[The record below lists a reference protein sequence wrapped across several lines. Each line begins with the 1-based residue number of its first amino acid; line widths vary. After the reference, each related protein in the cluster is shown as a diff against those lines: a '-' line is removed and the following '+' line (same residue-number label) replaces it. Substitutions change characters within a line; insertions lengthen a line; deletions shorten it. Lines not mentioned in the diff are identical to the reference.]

1 MANRSFL
8 MITYKLFGH
17 LNKLSGVKKSHALNC
32 YLSLMKYAWRKNN
45 YECVLRYSTIA
56 KDTNLS
62 RITVRRTIDTLCKM
76 NIISTRRGRS
86 GKSYKINPLFLK
98 TEQDGSILYTSNNQM
113 YKKDHSNVKKRSVL
127 EEHYNNINKDN
138 KNSKISNIIL
148 DCNGSKEESVKKL
161 STLPTPELLKAIEL
175 KDNPWYCQLALTE
188 KEESEGK
195 GKLVDPQIIVNS
207 LKKIS
212 KESNFAYKK
221 KKEFNIKNGIKP
233 WENK

>member
-45 YECVLRYSTIA
+45 YECGLRYSTIA

-138 KNSKISNIIL
+138 KNSKITNIIL
-148 DCNGSKEESVKKL
+148 DCNGSKEDSIKKL
-161 STLPTPELLKAIEL
+161 KTLPTPELLKAIEL

-195 GKLVDPQIIVNS
+195 GKLVDPQIIANS
-207 LKKIS
+207 LKKLS
-212 KESNFAYKK
+212 KEKNPRYKAK
-221 KKEFNIKNGIKP
+221 KDFNIRNSIKP